1 VSEPVTLSMGCE
13 DIRSRFSL
21 RMHRASEP
29 DRLVIEVHVPF
40 ELIEQFTDDP
50 LGQAATRGS

>member
-1 VSEPVTLSMGCE
+1 MSEPVTLSMGCE
-13 DIRSRFSL
+13 DVGSRFSL

-40 ELIEQFTDDP
+40 EMIEQFTTPTAGDP
-50 LGQAATRGS
+50 PISP